1 MLGPNWRKDRRERK
15 VVFWVAVDAGVA
27 GAGDAATEGDAEE
40 E

>member
-15 VVFWVAVDAGVA
+15 AVFWVAVDAVVA